1 MLADYPTLDL
11 ENGLWTWANYETFD
25 KEGISIQCCE
35 PYYKKLFELAE
46 KLQNLCLTTGEANVL
61 RAVVLFNPGMNVCT
75 FNSHDYKTEGKHGI
89 EATAFSS
96 LI

>member
-25 KEGISIQCCE
+25 KEGISVQSCE

-46 KLQNLCLTTGEANVL
+46 KLQKLCLTTGEANVL
-61 RAVVLFNPGMNVCT
+61 RAVVLFNPGKNVCT
-75 FNSHDYKTEGKHGI
+75 FNLHISCD
-89 EATAFSS
+89 F
-96 LI
+96 